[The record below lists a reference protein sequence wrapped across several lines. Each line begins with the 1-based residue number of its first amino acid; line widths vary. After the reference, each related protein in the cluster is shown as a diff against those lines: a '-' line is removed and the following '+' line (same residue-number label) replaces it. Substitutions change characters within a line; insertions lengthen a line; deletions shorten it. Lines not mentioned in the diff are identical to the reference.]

1 MHEAGAFLLDWVN
14 ELLDPGLGYFS
25 LGIGLF
31 ILLYDSGL
39 LAVGHF
45 EKTEPF
51 LCVDGNWLLSPRRS
65 SIALGLPL
73 SHQPRSRNTDEPHE
87 APLGGE

>member
-45 EKTEPF
+45 EKKEPF
-51 LCVDGNWLLSPRRS
+51 YVWTGIGFSL
-65 SIALGLPL
+65 
-73 SHQPRSRNTDEPHE
+73 
-87 APLGGE
+87 LGGAVLL